1 VSGNGKGATMLI
13 ADDNVETAV
22 VAVGNVR
29 ISDLTIVNSK
39 PGGAKTVGV
48 EAYVLTS
55 TAALTQLHDVAIH
68 VSGAATN
75 VGILKRES
83 LEILDSEIT
92 AVGQNATGISAALGA
107 SLPANVTLERSY
119 VSAARGLP
127 SPTLEIPPIALDEPL
142 EQAGGAR
149 IIRLFDSH
157 LFGDINF
164 VYNDTPQM
172 EESLLEVIQTEIVGD
187 VRASNRRGR
196 VVITGSSIK
205 GNFSDYGNRVITQ
218 NQVLFS
224 DTYLEG
230 DVHLRTLDA
239 VLDTVGIHGLLLIAG
254 QKGSVRSSYIYSEH
268 AAGAMLIEA
277 NVVRMEQTF
286 VQGAPFAVGVTLLR
300 RFEAFSSVLVGTV
313 AGHPTA
319 VLSCTDT
326 YGADYDLLDAAC
338 QPPQP

>member
-1 VSGNGKGATMLI
+1 MLV

-29 ISDLTIVNSK
+29 LSDLTIVNSK
-39 PGGAKTVGV
+39 PGGTKTVGV
-48 EAYVLTS
+48 EAYVLTG
-55 TAALTQLHDVAIH
+55 AATLTQLHDVAIH
-68 VSGAATN
+68 VSGATTN

-92 AVGQNATGISAALGA
+92 ALGQNATGISAAPGA

-142 EQAGGAR
+142 EQGGGAR

-164 VYNDTPQM
+164 VYNDTPQG

-205 GNFSDYGNRVITQ
+205 GDFSDYGNRVTAQ

-230 DVHLRTLDA
+230 AAHLRTLDA
-239 VLDTVGIHGLLLIAG
+239 VLDTIGMHGLLVISG
-254 QKGSVRSSYIYSEH
+254 QKGSVRRSYIYSEH
-268 AAGAMLIEA
+268 PFGAIRVDA
-277 NVVRMEQTF
+277 NVVQMEQAF
-286 VQGAPFAVGVTLLR
+286 VQGAPLAVGVESR
-300 RFEAFSSVLVGTV
+300 HRFEASSSAFVGAVT
-313 AGHPTA
+313 GRDSTA

-326 YGADYDLLDAAC
+326 YGADYELLSASC
-338 QPPQP
+338 QPQVP